1 MIGDAL
7 DEIFDEGKYKREDLF
22 ITTKVWPTKNCN
34 ALDILRKSLKEL
46 RLTYVDLFLVHWPAL
61 YSEPP
66 AKIINKPQ
74 HIIWSEN
81 TIYFLIYSLNN
92 KIGMKWKNA

>member
-74 HIIWSEN
+74 HIIWYEMEECLKQRLTRS
-81 TIYFLIYSLNN
+81 
-92 KIGMKWKNA
+92 IGVSNYNV